1 MKNTAI
7 KKQLHAIGFKDD
19 FFSNELIA
27 GNLRVKVIG
36 NDVEVQES
44 GQRLS
49 FANHLTIADKISRIK
64 KSTVTGIPIVELDR
78 VKTATVT
85 VPTKPP
91 IPPMPKD
98 YGGGVDI
105 GSDIGAG
112 KTGGSGTPT
121 TKYNPA
127 VVTPSTPN
135 VNAGAERGGAGTG
148 TSTTKDPKAGY
159 NPNTTVEDPNK
170 EEPKPEAQTLSFF
183 AKNKKIILIV
193 AGILLAFLV
202 FNKKGK

>member
-44 GQRLS
+44 GQRLN

-64 KSTVTGIPIVELDR
+64 KSTVTGIPIVEFDR

-112 KTGGSGTPT
+112 KTGGSGTT
-121 TKYNPA
+121 TSKYNVPQ
-127 VVTPSTPN
+127 VTIDPGPQP
-135 VNAGAERGGAGTG
+135 GGNGTG
-148 TSTTKDPKAGY
+148 TSTTKDPNAGY

-170 EEPKPEAQTLSFF
+170 EEPKPEVAQTQSFF
-183 AKNKKIILIV
+183 AKNKKILMIV
-193 AGILLAFLV
+193 AGVLVVFLV
-202 FNKKGK
+202 LNKKGK